1 LPIASRVLDGLE
13 HIFHNPVEVSHRG
26 RASSF
31 VTLRWNGYGFSDHFE
46 KILDINPRVFYCQSW
61 SSPKAKM
68 FIQDPPAETG
78 LTMENAPAQELQ
90 PEEAQVMRLILRAIR
105 EIRYG
110 SVQIVIQDSKVVQID
125 KVEKLRLV

>member
-1 LPIASRVLDGLE
+1 
-13 HIFHNPVEVSHRG
+13 
-26 RASSF
+26 
-31 VTLRWNGYGFSDHFE
+31 
-46 KILDINPRVFYCQSW
+46 
-61 SSPKAKM
+61 M

>member
-1 LPIASRVLDGLE
+1 
-13 HIFHNPVEVSHRG
+13 
-26 RASSF
+26 
-31 VTLRWNGYGFSDHFE
+31 
-46 KILDINPRVFYCQSW
+46 
-61 SSPKAKM
+61 
-68 FIQDPPAETG
+68 
-78 LTMENAPAQELQ
+78 MENTSAQDLQ